1 MSKSRGD
8 RSKKISLL
16 RRALYLGPHTCPW
29 WFAYTFDNPIR
40 RLFHDPNAILGDY
53 VASGQTVVDI
63 GCGLGYF
70 SLALARLVGLGGRVI
85 AVDIQSQ
92 MVHRARRRAY
102 RQGLADRI
110 DFRPCDPDRL
120 GVDSPADFVL
130 AFWMLHEVADPR
142 NLLEEVKSILRPHG
156 RFLIVEPI
164 GHVSFARFEE
174 TVQLAS
180 SVGYEVSGGPAIRF
194 SRSVICSVP
203 EN

>member
-8 RSKKISLL
+8 RSTGVSLL

-29 WFAYTFDNPIR
+29 WFGYTFDNPIR
-40 RLFHDPNAILGDY
+40 RLFHDPKAILGDY
-53 VASGQTVVDI
+53 VAPGQTVVDI

-70 SLALARLVGLGGRVI
+70 SIALARLVGPGGRVI

-92 MVHRARRRAY
+92 MVNRAHRRAC
-102 RQGLADRI
+102 RQGLAERI
-110 DFRPCDPDRL
+110 DFRRCEQDRL

-130 AFWMLHEVADPR
+130 AFWMLHEVTDPKS
-142 NLLEEVKSILRPHG
+142 LLEEVKSILRPHA

-164 GHVSFARFEE
+164 GHVSSGRFEE
-174 TVQLAS
+174 TVQLAL
-180 SVGYEVSGGPAIRF
+180 SVGYEISERPEIRF

>member
-1 MSKSRGD
+1 MSD
-8 RSKKISLL
+8 
-16 RRALYLGPHTCPW
+16 HHVCPW
-29 WFAYTFDNPIR
+29 WLAYTFDNPLR
-40 RLFHDPNAILGDY
+40 RLIHNPTEIF
-53 VASGQTVVDI
+53 SGNVEAGMTVMDI
-63 GCGLGYF
+63 GCGMGYF
-70 SLALARLVGLGGRVI
+70 SIALAEMVGDSGQVI
-85 AVDIQSQ
+85 AVDLQQQ
-92 MVHRARRRAY
+92 MLDIMSKRAAGKNLNNRITPY
-102 RQGLADRI
+102 LAESNNI
-110 DFRPCDPDRL
+110 F
-120 GVDSPADFVL
+120 VETKVDFVL

-164 GHVSFARFEE
+164 GHVSSGRFEE

>member
-1 MSKSRGD
+1 MSTSRRD
-8 RSKKISLL
+8 RSKGVSLL

-29 WFAYTFDNPIR
+29 WFGYTFDNPVR
-40 RLFHDPNAILGDY
+40 RLFHDPDAILGDY

-70 SLALARLVGLGGRVI
+70 SLALARLVGPGGKVI

-92 MVHRARRRAY
+92 MVDRARRRAS

-110 DFRPCDPDRL
+110 DFRQCQPDRL

-130 AFWMLHEVADPR
+130 AFWMIHEVTDPR
-142 NLLEEVKSILRPHG
+142 AMLEEVKSILRPQG

-164 GHVSFARFEE
+164 GHVSSARFEE
-174 TVQLAS
+174 TVQLAL
-180 SVGYEVSGGPAIRF
+180 SVGYEVSERPEIRF
-194 SRSVICSVP
+194 SRAVTCSVP
-203 EN
+203 EK

>member
-8 RSKKISLL
+8 RSKGVSLL

-29 WFAYTFDNPIR
+29 WFGYTFDNPIR

-53 VASGQTVVDI
+53 VAPGQTVVDI

-70 SLALARLVGLGGRVI
+70 SLALARLVGPGGRVI

-92 MVHRARRRAY
+92 MVQRARRRAC
-102 RQGLADRI
+102 RQDLADRI
-110 DFRPCDPDRL
+110 DFRQCDPNRL

-130 AFWMLHEVADPR
+130 AFWMIHEVTDPES
-142 NLLEEVKSILRPHG
+142 LLEEVKSILRPHG
-156 RFLIVEPI
+156 RFLIVEPK
-164 GHVSFARFEE
+164 GHVSADRFEK
-174 TVQLAS
+174 TVQQAL
-180 SVGYEVSGGPAIRF
+180 SVGYVVSEGPEIRF
-194 SRSVICSVP
+194 SRSVICSIP

>member
-8 RSKKISLL
+8 RSTGVSLL

-29 WFAYTFDNPIR
+29 WFGYTFDNPIR
-40 RLFHDPNAILGDY
+40 RLFHDPKAILGDY
-53 VASGQTVVDI
+53 VAPGQTVVDI

-70 SLALARLVGLGGRVI
+70 SLALARLVGPGGRVI

-92 MVHRARRRAY
+92 MVNRAHRRAC
-102 RQGLADRI
+102 RQGLAERI
-110 DFRPCDPDRL
+110 DFRQCEQDRL

-130 AFWMLHEVADPR
+130 AFWMLHEVTDPKS
-142 NLLEEVKSILRPHG
+142 LLEEVKSILRPHA

-164 GHVSFARFEE
+164 GHVSSGRFEE
-174 TVQLAS
+174 TVQLAL
-180 SVGYEVSGGPAIRF
+180 SVGYEISERPEIRF

>member
-8 RSKKISLL
+8 RSTGVSLL
-16 RRALYLGPHTCPW
+16 RRALYLEPHTCPW
-29 WFAYTFDNPIR
+29 WFGYTFDNPIR
-40 RLFHDPNAILGDY
+40 RLFHDPKAILGDY
-53 VASGQTVVDI
+53 VAPGQTVVDI

-70 SLALARLVGLGGRVI
+70 SLALARLVGPGGRVI

-92 MVHRARRRAY
+92 MVDRARRRAC

-110 DFRPCDPDRL
+110 DFRQCEQDRL

-130 AFWMLHEVADPR
+130 AFWMLHEVTDPKS
-142 NLLEEVKSILRPHG
+142 LLEEVKSILRPHG

-164 GHVSFARFEE
+164 GHVSSGRFEE
-174 TVQLAS
+174 TVQLAL
-180 SVGYEVSGGPAIRF
+180 SVGYEVSERPEIRF